1 MKSQTS
7 ILPFKIMKKESILLV
22 IFFLGIAFNGF
33 SQTSAS
39 ADFFAG
45 KWEISVT
52 GTPNG
57 DVKFVTDL
65 VRKDG
70 KLTGELA
77 NATDSSQPKR
87 PITKVEEKGTNLII
101 YFESSQAGEISIDL
115 TKVDENNL
123 KGTLYNFDTTAKR
136 IK

>member
-1 MKSQTS
+1 
-7 ILPFKIMKKESILLV
+7 MKKV
-22 IFFLGIAFNGF
+22 PFFLIIFCLGMSFQSF
-33 SQTSAS
+33 SQTATS

-45 KWEISVT
+45 KWEISAT
-52 GTPNG
+52 GTPYG

-87 PITKVEEKGTNLII
+87 PITKVEEKGTSLVL
-101 YFESSQAGEISIDL
+101 YFESSQGGEVPIDL
-115 TKVDENNL
+115 KKMDDDNL
-123 KGTLYNFDTTAKR
+123 KGTLYTFDATAKR
-136 IK
+136 IKG